1 MLRNTLFTPEPALI
15 VTGYA
20 LSTTLGGLHSAFPVT
35 LFTVLVIEVC
45 ELSPPGK

>member
-15 VTGYA
+15 VTGYV
-20 LSTTLGGLHSAFPVT
+20 LTTTLGLQSAFPVT

>member
-15 VTGYA
+15 VTGYV
-20 LSTTLGGLHSAFPVT
+20 LTTTDGLQFTSPVT
-35 LFTVLVIEVC
+35 VFIVLSIELC